1 MHTVRNYS
9 CSMERKSQKTSKHNS
24 SNDHQLDGS
33 QLQRVARPKK
43 TVRLKLDGN
52 VARRASLKVGVTW
65 DIELPG
71 FGLRKRANGKVTW
84 VLKYRYRGQQRMKT
98 LGEARAVT
106 AHIARAKARK
116 LIAEAA
122 LVGLPTKPK
131 QKYVPRFDEYVHE
144 FWRDY
149 AQHWKPTTQKACQG
163 YITRE
168 LVPVFGKMQIDQIVR
183 TDINRWRDA
192 LSKRTG
198 VFNRTIPLMSVMIR
212 YAEQLG
218 YRRKATNPCRGISRY
233 KRDLPKHYL
242 SPIEYKRLGRVLAEF
257 DLPNPDVV
265 PAILM
270 LLYTGARASEI
281 EMLRWRYIQIP
292 RLVLPDSKT
301 GPKTIYLNG
310 QAIDV
315 LGALEQGKPDD
326 FVFQA
331 IRSDGPIKLSQYWY
345 KIRKRAALPD
355 VRLHDLRHSFASTAI
370 ADGIPLAII
379 GKLLGH
385 ALPESTARYAHLADD
400 VICESAER
408 VCSGL
413 ASQMGLSHDQ
423 L

>member
-1 MHTVRNYS
+1 MDEKR
-9 CSMERKSQKTSKHNS
+9 QKNNKYDS

-33 QLQRVARPKK
+33 ELQRVARRKK

-84 VLKYRYRGQQRMKT
+84 VVKYRYRGQQRMKT
-98 LGEARAVT
+98 LGTARAVT
-106 AHIARAKARK
+106 AHIARAEALK

-163 YITRE
+163 YIARE

-198 VFNRTIPLMSVMIR
+198 IFNRVIPLMSVMMR

-233 KRDLPKHYL
+233 KRDLPERYL

-257 DLPNPDVV
+257 DLSNPDVV

-281 EMLRWRYIQIP
+281 EMLRWRYVQMP

-301 GPKTIYLNG
+301 
-310 QAIDV
+310 IDV
-315 LGALEQGKPDD
+315 LSALKQGKPDD

-331 IRSDGPIKLSQYWY
+331 IRSNGPIKLSQYWY

-355 VRLHDLRHSFASTAI
+355 VRLHDIRHSFASTAI
-370 ADGIPLAII
+370 ADGVQLAII

>member
-1 MHTVRNYS
+1 M
-9 CSMERKSQKTSKHNS
+9 
-24 SNDHQLDGS
+24 
-33 QLQRVARPKK
+33 
-43 TVRLKLDGN
+43 
-52 VARRASLKVGVTW
+52 TW

-71 FGLRKRANGKVTW
+71 FGLRKRSNGKVTW
-84 VLKYRYRGQQRMKT
+84 VVKYRYRGQQRMKT
-98 LGEARAVT
+98 LGAARAVP
-106 AHIARAKARK
+106 AHIARAEARK

-163 YITRE
+163 YIARE
-168 LVPVFGKMQIDQIVR
+168 LVPVFGKMQIDQIERV
-183 TDINRWRDA
+183 DINRWRDA

-198 VFNRTIPLMSVMIR
+198 VFNRTIPLMSVMMR

-218 YRRKATNPCRGISRY
+218 HRPKGTNPCRGVSRY
-233 KRDLPKHYL
+233 KRDLPERYL
-242 SPIEYKRLGRVLAEF
+242 SPIEYKRLGRVLADSE
-257 DLPNPDVV
+257 LPNPDVV

-281 EMLRWRYIQIP
+281 ETLRWRYIQIP

-301 GPKTIYLNG
+301 GPKTIYLNR
-310 QAIDV
+310 QAVDV
-315 LGALEQGKPDD
+315 LNALEQGKPDD

-331 IRSDGPIKLSQYWY
+331 TRSGDPINLSQYWH

-413 ASQMGLSHDQ
+413 ASQMGISHDQ